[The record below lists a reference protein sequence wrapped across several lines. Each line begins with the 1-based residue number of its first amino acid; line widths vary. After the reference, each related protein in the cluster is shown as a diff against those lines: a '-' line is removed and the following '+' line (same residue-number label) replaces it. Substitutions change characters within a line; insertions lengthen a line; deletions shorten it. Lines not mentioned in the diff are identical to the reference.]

1 LIEINNKNS
10 LENILLKIEAA
21 LDSVRP
27 YLNEDGGNVR
37 IVELTNEMTV
47 KIELMGACGTCPM
60 SKMTFKAGLEEAIL
74 RMVPEVLKVEAIN
87 LAI

>member
-1 LIEINNKNS
+1 LVEINNKNS
-10 LENILLKIEAA
+10 LENILLKIETA

-37 IVELTNEMTV
+37 VVELTNEMTV
-47 KIELMGACGTCPM
+47 KIELLGACGDCPM